1 MNTRFVPVLLAL
13 GLAAC
18 TPQTEPPAPTAVALP
33 AAAAPAPPP
42 PSEAQ
47 IAPGRW
53 DVERVRCS
61 DLLGA
66 DDDDRAAAAMTGT
79 ILMRPLRTPAP
90 QSPMPRQRQPKLR
103 PADGSAR

>member
-1 MNTRFVPVLLAL
+1 MKTRFVPVLLAL
-13 GLAAC
+13 GLACCA
-18 TPQTEPPAPTAVALP
+18 PEAQPPAPTTVAPP
-33 AAAAPAPPP
+33 AAVAPAPPP

-79 ILMRPLRTPAP
+79 ILMRLLRT
-90 QSPMPRQRQPKLR
+90 SVTHSLMPR
-103 PADGSAR
+103 